1 MGEIAQYSEKTFESI
16 KHVTDDGE
24 EFWTARELQE
34 VLEYSKWGNFKKVID
49 KAKEAC
55 INSNIELN
63 YHFADVS
70 KTIQMPKNATKEIED
85 ILLSRYACY
94 LIVQNAD
101 PRKKVVAL
109 GQTYFAVKT
118 REKELDD
125 FKSMT
130 EDDRRIDLRY
140 SIKNFNKKLAEA
152 ADNAGVINF
161 GKFQNYGYRGLY
173 NGENAKDIKTRKG
186 LKKNDDILDHMGAT
200 ELAANYFRITQT
212 EEKLINDNIKG
223 EDKANITHFNVGRKV
238 RKTMIEISGKAP
250 EELPAPNKSIKQ
262 IEKEKKKKQL
272 TTNED

>member
-1 MGEIAQYSEKTFESI
+1 MKEIIHYNEKTFESI
-16 KHVTDDGE
+16 KHLTDDGE

-55 INSNIELN
+55 INSDVNVD
-63 YHFADVS
+63 YHFADVG
-70 KTIQMPKNATKEIED
+70 KTIKMPKGATKEIND
-85 ILLSRYACY
+85 IILSRYACY
-94 LIVQNAD
+94 LIVQNSD

-125 FKSMT
+125 FKNMA

-152 ADNAGVINF
+152 ADNSGVVNF

-173 NGENAKDIKTRKG
+173 NGENAKDIKARKG

-212 EEKLINDNIKG
+212 EEKLINDKIKG
-223 EDKANITHFNVGRKV
+223 ENKANITHYNVGKKV

-250 EELPAPNKSIKQ
+250 EELPTPTKSIKQ
-262 IEKEKKKKQL
+262 LEKEKKKKQL
-272 TTNED
+272 TN